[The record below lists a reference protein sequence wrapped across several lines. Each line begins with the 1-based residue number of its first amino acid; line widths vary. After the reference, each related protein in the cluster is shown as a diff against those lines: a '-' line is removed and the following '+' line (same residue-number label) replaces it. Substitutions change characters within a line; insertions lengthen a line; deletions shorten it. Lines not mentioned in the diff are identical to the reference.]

1 MNSKLNPQAGFSLV
15 EVLVALLIL
24 SIGLLGLAGLQITGL
39 QQNQGALQR
48 TRAAQLAN
56 DLVDRIRVGGAAG
69 YDLAPTDTYAT
80 LSLPV
85 ADVTVAQLDL
95 IGWLADI
102 STSLP
107 AVDDGNANDVDVT
120 VSVVNGLV
128 TVTIPWTG
136 DRQGTIDTLT
146 VVSQL

>member
-1 MNSKLNPQAGFSLV
+1 MHKKLNQQTGFSLV

-24 SIGLLGLAGLQITGL
+24 SIGLLGLAGLQVTSL

-56 DLVDRIRVGGAAG
+56 DLVDRIRVGGGVG
-69 YDLAPTDTYAT
+69 YDRALGDAPPAAA
-80 LSLPV
+80 V
-85 ADVTVAQLDL
+85 ADVTVAQQDL

-102 STSLP
+102 ATSLP
-107 AVDDGNANDVDVT
+107 GGDASVVVNTGRVT
-120 VSVVNGLV
+120 VLV
-128 TVTIPWTG
+128 QWTG
-136 DRQGTIDTLT
+136 DRLGVVDSVT